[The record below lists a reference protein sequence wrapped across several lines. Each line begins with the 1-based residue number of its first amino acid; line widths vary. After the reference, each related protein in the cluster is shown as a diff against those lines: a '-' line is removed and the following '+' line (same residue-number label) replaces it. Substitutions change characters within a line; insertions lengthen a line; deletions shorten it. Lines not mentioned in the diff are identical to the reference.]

1 MNPNVLNLLGLAMR
15 SRNVILGEK
24 EIMKAMQ
31 NSTGK
36 IVFLASDAGSNIV
49 KKIHNKATTYHHII
63 IDDFDSNKIS
73 KAIGKTHRKAAI
85 VLDKGFNDAIK
96 KYLNS

>member
-24 EIMKAMQ
+24 EITRNMQ
-31 NSTGK
+31 NTTGK

-49 KKIHNKATTYHHII
+49 KKINDKATTYHHII
-63 IDDFDSNKIS
+63 INDFNTMEIS
-73 KAIGKTHRKAAI
+73 KAIGKTHRKAAL
-85 VLDKGFNDAIK
+85 VLDKGFNEAIK